1 LELSYLIWYA
11 ILIKIKKG
19 VKMNKIKI
27 IILCMPIMLF
37 GEMKLGYIDSNRI
50 MTESEDVRD
59 IQVELEKE
67 QRKLESEYNGM
78 INQLDSLKQVFDRQR
93 LLMSDSR
100 REEKQN
106 ELINMERNIQEFQM
120 KKFGP
125 EGEIF
130 RKQSQLLAPV
140 LEEVDAAIKVVAAQR
155 GYDYVFDA
163 VSGAIVYALDSHDLT
178 DAVLKELKKNSDSD

>member
-1 LELSYLIWYA
+1 
-11 ILIKIKKG
+11 
-19 VKMNKIKI
+19 
-27 IILCMPIMLF
+27 MLF

-50 MTESEDVRD
+50 MSEFEDVRD

-67 QRKLESEYNGM
+67 QRKLESQYNGM
-78 INQLDSLKQVFDRQR
+78 INQLDSLKQVFERQR

-100 REEKQN
+100 RDEKQN
-106 ELINMERNIQEFQM
+106 ELINIERNIQEFQL

-140 LEEVDAAIKVVAAQR
+140 LEEVDAAIKIVAAQR

-163 VSGAIVYALDSHDLT
+163 VSGAIVYALDAHDLT
-178 DAVLKELKKNSDSD
+178 EQVLKELKKDSKSD

>member
-1 LELSYLIWYA
+1 MKK
-11 ILIKIKKG
+11 ILII
-19 VKMNKIKI
+19 MLSMP
-27 IILCMPIMLF
+27 IILF
-37 GEMKLGYIDSNRI
+37 GVSEMKLGYIDSNRI
-50 MTESEDVRD
+50 MSEFDDVRD

-78 INQLDSLKQVFDRQR
+78 INQLDSLKQVFERQR

-106 ELINMERNIQEFQM
+106 ELINIERNIQEFQL

-140 LEEVDAAIKVVAAQR
+140 LEQVDAAIKVVASQR

-163 VSGAIVYALDSHDLT
+163 VSGAIVYALDAHDLT
-178 DAVLKELKKNSDSD
+178 EQVLKELKKDSNSD

>member
-1 LELSYLIWYA
+1 MLS
-11 ILIKIKKG
+11 
-19 VKMNKIKI
+19 
-27 IILCMPIMLF
+27 MPIILF

-50 MTESEDVRD
+50 MSEFDNVRD

-78 INQLDSLKQVFDRQR
+78 INQLDSLKQVFERQR

-106 ELINMERNIQEFQM
+106 ELINIERNIQEFQL

-140 LEEVDAAIKVVAAQR
+140 LEQVDAAIKVVASQK

-163 VSGAIVYALDSHDLT
+163 VSGAIVYALDAHDLT
-178 DAVLKELKKNSDSD
+178 EQVLKELKKDSNSD

>member
-1 LELSYLIWYA
+1 
-11 ILIKIKKG
+11 
-19 VKMNKIKI
+19 MNKIKI
-27 IILCMPIMLF
+27 IVLCMPFMLF

-50 MTESEDVRD
+50 MSEFDDVRD

-78 INQLDSLKQVFDRQR
+78 INQLDSLKQVFERQR

-106 ELINMERNIQEFQM
+106 ELINIERNIQEFQL

-140 LEEVDAAIKVVAAQR
+140 LEQVDAAIKVVASQR

-163 VSGAIVYALDSHDLT
+163 VSGAIVYALDAHDLT
-178 DAVLKELKKNSDSD
+178 EQVLKELKKDSNSD

>member
-1 LELSYLIWYA
+1 MLS
-11 ILIKIKKG
+11 
-19 VKMNKIKI
+19 
-27 IILCMPIMLF
+27 MPIMLF

-50 MTESEDVRD
+50 MSEFDDVRD

-78 INQLDSLKQVFDRQR
+78 INQLDSLKQVFERQR

-106 ELINMERNIQEFQM
+106 ELINIERNIQEFQL

-140 LEEVDAAIKVVAAQR
+140 LEQVDAAIKVVASQR

-163 VSGAIVYALDSHDLT
+163 VSGAIVYALDAHDLT
-178 DAVLKELKKNSDSD
+178 EQVLKELKKDSNSD

>member
-1 LELSYLIWYA
+1 
-11 ILIKIKKG
+11 
-19 VKMNKIKI
+19 
-27 IILCMPIMLF
+27 MLF

-50 MTESEDVRD
+50 MSEFDDVRD

-78 INQLDSLKQVFDRQR
+78 INQLDSLKQVFERQR

-106 ELINMERNIQEFQM
+106 ELINIERNIQEFQL

-140 LEEVDAAIKVVAAQR
+140 LEEVDAAIKVVASQR
-155 GYDYVFDA
+155 GYDYIFDA
-163 VSGAIVYALDSHDLT
+163 VSGAIVYALDAHDLT
-178 DAVLKELKKNSDSD
+178 EQVLKELKKDSNSD

>member
-1 LELSYLIWYA
+1 M
-11 ILIKIKKG
+11 K
-19 VKMNKIKI
+19 KIKI
-27 IILCMPIMLF
+27 ILF
-37 GEMKLGYIDSNRI
+37 IFPVLLFAEMKLGYIDSNRI
-50 MTESEDVRD
+50 MSEFENVRD

-67 QRKLESEYNGM
+67 QRKLETEYNGM
-78 INQLDSLKQVFDRQR
+78 IIQLDSLKQVFERQR

-100 REEKQN
+100 RQEKEN

-130 RKQSQLLAPV
+130 RKQSQLLAPI

-163 VSGAIVYALDSHDLT
+163 VSGAIVYALEAHDLT
-178 DAVLKELKKNSDSD
+178 EQVLKELKNNDSND

>member
-1 LELSYLIWYA
+1 MKIIKLMLICLPFVLFA
-11 ILIKIKKG
+11 NIKI
-19 VKMNKIKI
+19 
-27 IILCMPIMLF
+27 
-37 GEMKLGYIDSNRI
+37 GYIDSNRI
-50 MTESEDVRD
+50 MAEFEDVRNV
-59 IQVELEKE
+59 QVELEKE

-78 INQLDSLKQVFDRQR
+78 LSQLDSLKQVFDRQR

-106 ELINMERNIQEFQM
+106 EMIQMERDIQEFQL

-140 LEEVDAAIKVVAAQR
+140 LEVVDAAIKAVAGQR

-163 VSGAIVYALDSHDLT
+163 VSGAIVYALDAHDIT
-178 DAVLKELKKNSDSD
+178 EEVLKELKKSSNSTTK

>member
-1 LELSYLIWYA
+1 MKK
-11 ILIKIKKG
+11 ILII
-19 VKMNKIKI
+19 M
-27 IILCMPIMLF
+27 LSMPIILF

-50 MTESEDVRD
+50 MSEFDDVRD
-59 IQVELEKE
+59 IQVELERE

-78 INQLDSLKQVFDRQR
+78 INQLDSLKQVFERQR

-106 ELINMERNIQEFQM
+106 ELINIERNIQEFQL

-140 LEEVDAAIKVVAAQR
+140 LEQVDAAIKVVASQR

-163 VSGAIVYALDSHDLT
+163 VSGAIVYALDAHDLT
-178 DAVLKELKKNSDSD
+178 EQVLKELKKDSNSD

>member
-1 LELSYLIWYA
+1 M
-11 ILIKIKKG
+11 K
-19 VKMNKIKI
+19 KI
-27 IILCMPIMLF
+27 IILMLSLPIMLF

-50 MTESEDVRD
+50 MSEFEDVRD

-67 QRKLESEYNGM
+67 QRKLESQYNGM
-78 INQLDSLKQVFDRQR
+78 INQLDSLKQVFERQR

-100 REEKQN
+100 RDEKQN
-106 ELINMERNIQEFQM
+106 ELINMERNIQEFQL

-140 LEEVDAAIKVVAAQR
+140 LEEVDAAIKIVAAQR

-163 VSGAIVYALDSHDLT
+163 VSGAIVYALDAHDLT
-178 DAVLKELKKNSDSD
+178 EQVLKELKKDSKTD

>member
-1 LELSYLIWYA
+1 MRI
-11 ILIKIKKG
+11 IKI
-19 VKMNKIKI
+19 V
-27 IILCMPIMLF
+27 ILCMPIMLF

-50 MTESEDVRD
+50 MSEFDDVRD

-78 INQLDSLKQVFDRQR
+78 INQLDSLKQVFERQR

-106 ELINMERNIQEFQM
+106 ELVNMERNIQEFQL

-140 LEEVDAAIKVVAAQR
+140 LE
-155 GYDYVFDA
+155 
-163 VSGAIVYALDSHDLT
+163 
-178 DAVLKELKKNSDSD
+178 

>member
-1 LELSYLIWYA
+1 MNGYGIYVWSSFLFTLSSFA
-11 ILIKIKKG
+11 ILYMI
-19 VKMNKIKI
+19 VKLQM
-27 IILCMPIMLF
+27 
-37 GEMKLGYIDSNRI
+37 
-50 MTESEDVRD
+50 V
-59 IQVELEKE
+59 KE
-67 QRKLESEYNGM
+67 QRKLEAEYSGM

-93 LLMSDSR
+93 LLMSDER
-100 REEKQN
+100 RQN
-106 ELINMERNIQEFQM
+106 REQEIKNLEITAQEFQM

-178 DAVLKELKKNSDSD
+178 DAVLKELMKNSDTD

>member
-1 LELSYLIWYA
+1 M
-11 ILIKIKKG
+11 K
-19 VKMNKIKI
+19 KIKI
-27 IILCMPIMLF
+27 ILLVFPVFLF
-37 GEMKLGYIDSNRI
+37 AEMKLGYIDSNRI
-50 MTESEDVRD
+50 MSEFENVRD

-67 QRKLESEYNGM
+67 QRKLEAEYNGM
-78 INQLDSLKQVFDRQR
+78 ISQLDSLKQVFEKQR
-93 LLMSDSR
+93 LLMSENR
-100 REEKQN
+100 RKEKEN

-130 RKQSQLLAPV
+130 RKQSQLLAPI

-163 VSGAIVYALDSHDLT
+163 VSGAIVYALEAHDLT
-178 DAVLKELKKNSDSD
+178 DQVLKELKNSGKTE

>member
-1 LELSYLIWYA
+1 MLS
-11 ILIKIKKG
+11 
-19 VKMNKIKI
+19 
-27 IILCMPIMLF
+27 MPIILF

-50 MTESEDVRD
+50 MSEFDDVRD

-78 INQLDSLKQVFDRQR
+78 INQLDSLKQVFERQR

-106 ELINMERNIQEFQM
+106 ELINIERNIQEFQL

-140 LEEVDAAIKVVAAQR
+140 LEQVDAAIKVVASQK

-163 VSGAIVYALDSHDLT
+163 VSGAIVYALDAHDLT
-178 DAVLKELKKNSDSD
+178 EQVLKELKKDSNSD

>member
-1 LELSYLIWYA
+1 
-11 ILIKIKKG
+11 
-19 VKMNKIKI
+19 MKI
-27 IILCMPIMLF
+27 IIIIMLSMPIFLF
-37 GEMKLGYIDSNRI
+37 AEMKLGYIDSNRI
-50 MTESEDVRD
+50 MSEFDDVRD

-78 INQLDSLKQVFDRQR
+78 ISQLDSLKQVFERQR

-106 ELINMERNIQEFQM
+106 ELINIERNIQEFQL

-140 LEEVDAAIKVVAAQR
+140 LEEVDAAIKVVASQR

-163 VSGAIVYALDSHDLT
+163 VSGAIVYALDAHDLT
-178 DAVLKELKKNSDSD
+178 EQVLKELKKDSNSD

>member
-1 LELSYLIWYA
+1 M
-11 ILIKIKKG
+11 K
-19 VKMNKIKI
+19 KIKI
-27 IILCMPIMLF
+27 ILLVFPIFLF
-37 GEMKLGYIDSNRI
+37 AEMKLGYIDSNRI
-50 MTESEDVRD
+50 MSEFENVRD

-67 QRKLESEYNGM
+67 QRKLEAEYNGM
-78 INQLDSLKQVFDRQR
+78 ISQLDSLKQVFEKQR
-93 LLMSDSR
+93 LLMSENR
-100 REEKQN
+100 RKEKEN

-130 RKQSQLLAPV
+130 RKQSQLLAPI

-163 VSGAIVYALDSHDLT
+163 VSGAIVYALEANDLT
-178 DAVLKELKKNSDSD
+178 DQVLKELKNSGKTE

>member
-1 LELSYLIWYA
+1 MKK
-11 ILIKIKKG
+11 ILII
-19 VKMNKIKI
+19 M
-27 IILCMPIMLF
+27 LSMPIILF

-50 MTESEDVRD
+50 MSEFDDVRD

-78 INQLDSLKQVFDRQR
+78 INQLDSLKQVFERQR

-106 ELINMERNIQEFQM
+106 ELINIERNIQEFQL

-140 LEEVDAAIKVVAAQR
+140 LEQVDAAIKVVASQR

-163 VSGAIVYALDSHDLT
+163 VSGAIVYALDAHDLT
-178 DAVLKELKKNSDSD
+178 EQVLKELKKDSNSD